1 MTEFFQMDGYAPYVW
16 SAWGFTLLVIV
27 GNAWWARKTHLDAL
41 KRARELGA
49 PDRPRR
55 QPTVR
60 ELP

>member
-1 MTEFFQMDGYAPYVW
+1 MDGYAPYVW
-16 SAWGFTLLVIV
+16 SAYGITLLVIV
-27 GNAWWARKTHLDAL
+27 GNAWWARKMHVDAL
-41 KRARELGA
+41 RRARELGA